1 METVKVFT
9 FPMTEKKLLY
19 IRLNS
24 LRKLDKKMGWPVGL
38 EKRALGYS
46 EKRATSPRP
55 TGGNRKQSL
64 NAALG

>member
-1 METVKVFT
+1 MEPVKVFT
-9 FPMTEKKLLY
+9 FPMIEKKLLY

-24 LRKLDKKMGWPVGL
+24 LRKLDEKMGWPDGL
-38 EKRALGYS
+38 EKRALGYRKKS
-46 EKRATSPRP
+46 ATSPRP